1 MTEEQKKKDF
11 YSSSITL
18 GYECCI
24 ELLYSLFVAFFA
36 LGAKESPRVVLVGGR
51 FDINQGQQAALP
63 FPHVFGLINTWG
75 NCNDLSAWFRKEL
88 LMQRTSELQES

>member
-1 MTEEQKKKDF
+1 MTEEEKKKKKKKKDF

-36 LGAKESPRVVLVGGR
+36 LGAKESPRVVLAGGQ
-51 FDINQGQQAALP
+51 I
-63 FPHVFGLINTWG
+63 
-75 NCNDLSAWFRKEL
+75 
-88 LMQRTSELQES
+88 